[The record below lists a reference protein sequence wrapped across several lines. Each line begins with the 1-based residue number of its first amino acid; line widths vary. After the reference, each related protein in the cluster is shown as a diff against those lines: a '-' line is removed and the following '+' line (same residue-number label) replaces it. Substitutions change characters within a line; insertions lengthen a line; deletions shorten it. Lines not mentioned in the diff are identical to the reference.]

1 MQEAPRLQVIEVLS
15 VSIPSFASCPT
26 RDRFCRAEML
36 PKTATASGKPSPER
50 RGALIEILHA
60 NNNVQITNLVEGDIV
75 SEPFQGFE
83 DLERS
88 HVEEQSSN

>member
-1 MQEAPRLQVIEVLS
+1 
-15 VSIPSFASCPT
+15 
-26 RDRFCRAEML
+26 ML
-36 PKTATASGKPSPER
+36 PKTATASVKPSLER
-50 RGALIEILHA
+50 RGALIEIVHA
-60 NNNVQITNLVEGDIV
+60 NNNVQITSLVEGDIV